1 MRIKTRLIIT
11 ALAMMLSMASFGQSP
26 IKVKEFRMLPNGIMD
41 PGVLTKD
48 QQTDY
53 DGNKVCLIKVRAF
66 GIGEET
72 MQRLSFKTNGPF
84 ITHKEYENGEYR
96 LYVSSNR
103 EGSIVIR
110 YNGDC
115 EYILPSRLKEG
126 KIYEMVLE
134 METGTLTVVATPV
147 EAKIY
152 VDDAY
157 AGTGS
162 VNVQVSVGAEHRYR
176 VESQDYIKEENSIFF
191 AKSEKKI
198 ISVELVPNFGY
209 ITVKSEPSG
218 AEVYIDDKKAGTT
231 PYLARRISRGQHRVE
246 VRKRGYEPYAE
257 VVTININETTRIED
271 VKLEASDDVE
281 VEDIEL
287 NAEVDQNEII
297 EEYVYEA
304 PEIEEEE
311 IVEAEIF
318 KVVEEMPEF
327 PGGAG
332 KLLEYIGKNIK
343 YPMMARESDIQ
354 GKVFVQFVV
363 EPDGNIS
370 HVQVLRGI
378 GGGCDEEAVRVVE
391 SMPKWK
397 PGKQRGAPVRVQYM
411 VPIVFKP

>member
-11 ALAMMLSMASFGQSP
+11 VLAMMLSMAAFGQSP

-41 PGVLTKD
+41 AGVLTKD

-218 AEVYIDDKKAGTT
+218 AELYIDDKKAGMT